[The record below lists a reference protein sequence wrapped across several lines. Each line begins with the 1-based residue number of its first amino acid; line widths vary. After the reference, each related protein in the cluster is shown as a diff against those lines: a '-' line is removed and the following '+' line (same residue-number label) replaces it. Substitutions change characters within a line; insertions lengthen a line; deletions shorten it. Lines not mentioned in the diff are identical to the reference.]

1 MIIGK
6 DIHPER
12 ELYYLGALVLD
23 ILKKTSGNELDF
35 FMVYQEVNEYKKISI
50 KLFTLTLD
58 WLFLLGAINS
68 NKGYIEKC
76 F

>member
-1 MIIGK
+1 MILGK

-12 ELYYLGALVLD
+12 KLYYLGAQVLG
-23 ILKKTSGNELDF
+23 ILKKSSKSELDF
-35 FMVYQEVNEYKKISI
+35 FYIFQILNESEKVTI

-58 WLFLLGAINS
+58 WLFLLGAIES
-68 NKGYIEKC
+68 HKGNIKKC

>member
-12 ELYYLGALVLD
+12 KIYYLGALVLD
-23 ILKKTSGNELDF
+23 TLKKSSEKELDF
-35 FMVYQEVNEYKKISI
+35 FYIYQKVNENEKVSM

-68 NKGYIEKC
+68 NKGNIEKC

>member
-12 ELYYLGALVLD
+12 KIYYIGALIIE
-23 ILKKTSGNELDF
+23 ILKKVPDTTFDF
-35 FMVYQEVNEYKKISI
+35 FDIYQKLNKSEKVTI

-58 WLFLLGAINS
+58 WLFLLGAIS
-68 NKGYIEKC
+68 RDKGNIKKC